1 MSDKNKNK
9 KSPLVTGKDRKSADS
24 LANND
29 GTLETGSNLPQES
42 DPTTAPIITGV
53 DTNEPVDPNPTSLGE
68 TPSPTE
74 RSLNT
79 EDKLRDSY
87 GRPIGSTD
95 IGSTGSPGYPRP
107 SDRTTDIDT
116 SGMGTSNTGS
126 SFGSQGQS
134 SSQSG
139 QDTTEQAKRE
149 AQQRGEQAKQKTQ
162 EARREAEQGAQRAK
176 REAQQRA
183 KQAKRGFSKMMDEQP
198 LVIGLAAALVGILVG
213 LAFPSTRRENEMM
226 GDVSDSAI
234 QRAKEV
240 AQKTLE
246 TAKETVK
253 EEARNQGLT
262 PESLKQE
269 VQDVAQ
275 KTADEAQKTA
285 KEEAKKK
292 SNN

>member
-9 KSPLVTGKDRKSADS
+9 KSPLVTGNNRKSADS
-24 LANND
+24 LAND
-29 GTLETGSNLPQES
+29 ESTLETGSNLPQET
-42 DPTTAPIITGV
+42 DPTTAPIITGQ
-53 DTNEPVDPNPTSLGE
+53 DMNDPLESNPTSLGE

-74 RSLNT
+74 RSLQT

-95 IGSTGSPGYPRP
+95 VGTTASSPSYPRP
-107 SDRTTDIDT
+107 SDRTTDL
-116 SGMGTSNTGS
+116 SGASTQS
-126 SFGSQGQS
+126 SFSSQGQS
-134 SSQSG
+134 STSGQSG
-139 QDTTEQAKRE
+139 SQDRTKQAKQEAQRVRREAEQGAQQAKRE
-149 AQQRGEQAKQKTQ
+149 AQQR
-162 EARREAEQGAQRAK
+162 AQ
-176 REAQQRA
+176 
-183 KQAKRGFSKMMDEQP
+183 QAKRGFSKLLDEQP
-198 LVIGLAAALVGILVG
+198 LVVGLAAALIGILVG

-226 GDVSDSAI
+226 GAVSDDTV

-269 VQDVAQ
+269 AQDKVQAARDVAK
-275 KTADEAQKTA
+275 KTAENAQKTA